1 MNYLAHFHIA
11 RETQTSLVG
20 AMLGDFVKGNRY
32 QDYAPDIQTAIRLHR
47 RIDAYTEDSLLIRN
61 AKTMFEPKLRR
72 FAGIALDVFWDHCL
86 AKNFAAYGTVP
97 LGDFVQEI
105 YGALQANTQAD
116 NANFERVSYFMMTYD
131 WLNSY
136 AQLEGLTRALQGLS
150 RRRPTLAP
158 VAECITGLEEH
169 GPVLEK
175 MFEEFYPHLV
185 AQSREW
191 VAEGF
196 A

>member
-20 AMLGDFVKGNRY
+20 AMLGDFVKGSRY
-32 QDYAPDIQTAIRLHR
+32 KDYAPDLQTAIRLHR
-47 RIDAYTEDSLLIRN
+47 RIDAYTEDSPLIRD
-61 AKTMFEPKLRR
+61 AKKMFDPNVRR

-86 AKNFAAYGTVP
+86 AKNFAAYDAVP
-97 LGDFVQEI
+97 LADFVHEI
-105 YGALQANTQAD
+105 YGTLQADTQAD
-116 NANFERVSYFMMTYD
+116 NPHFERVSYFMMTYD

-136 AQLEGLTRALQGLS
+136 AHVDGLTRALQGLS
-150 RRRPTLAP
+150 RRRPALAP
-158 VAECITGLEEH
+158 VADCIPGLASH
-169 GPVLEK
+169 GPALEK

-185 AQSREW
+185 VQSREW
-191 VAEGF
+191 VAAGF